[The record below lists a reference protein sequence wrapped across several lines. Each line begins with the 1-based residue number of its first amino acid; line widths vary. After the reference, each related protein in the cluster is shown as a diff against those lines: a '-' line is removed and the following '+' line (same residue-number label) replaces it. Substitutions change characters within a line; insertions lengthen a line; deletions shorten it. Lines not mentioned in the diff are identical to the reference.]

1 MKKISIA
8 VPTYEMDGNGSNYL
22 IQLFETI
29 KFQTFENYEVCIS
42 DHSKNNDILEICEIF
57 ANYFEIKYYKNIKN
71 LGNSPANI
79 NSAMEMTE
87 GEIIKIIFQDDFFY
101 SPNSLESIVRSF
113 NDSDKK
119 WLVSGCNHCY
129 QNYYYNEMYPKW
141 NSNVIKGVNTISSPS
156 VLSLSKNIIEKFDT
170 NLTMMM
176 DCEYYY
182 NLFQKYGD
190 PIYLNEI
197 HITNRIHEKQ
207 ISSKY
212 IEDVNYEKKFNEEI
226 NYCLKKYNLV

>member
-79 NSAMEMTE
+79 NSAMEMAE
-87 GEIIKIIFQDDFFY
+87 GEIIKIMFQDDFFF
-101 SPNSLESIVRSF
+101 SKNALDDI
-113 NDSDKK
+113 NKK
-119 WLVSGCNHCY
+119 FSNTSKEWLVSGCNHFY

-141 NSNVIKGVNTISSPS
+141 NSNIIKGVNTISSPS
-156 VLSLSKNIIEKFDT
+156 VLSLNKSIIEKFDP

-197 HITNRIHEKQ
+197 HITNRIHENQ

-212 IEDVNYEKKFNEEI
+212 IEDDNYEKKFNEEI
-226 NYCLKKYNLV
+226 NYCLKKYNLL